1 MSIIIYRQYEYEY
14 AADVTNTTNVHN
26 LMLLTVISI
35 WNRRVA
41 GKARMLHI
49 KRKQETGL
57 LLQQYNS

>member
-1 MSIIIYRQYEYEY
+1 
-14 AADVTNTTNVHN
+14 
-26 LMLLTVISI
+26 MLLTVISI